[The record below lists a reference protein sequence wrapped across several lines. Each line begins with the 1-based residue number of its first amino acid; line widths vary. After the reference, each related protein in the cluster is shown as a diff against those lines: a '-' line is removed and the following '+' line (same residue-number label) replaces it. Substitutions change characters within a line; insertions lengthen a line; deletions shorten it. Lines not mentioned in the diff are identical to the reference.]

1 MYQSSKLS
9 KTCNRKHC
17 FFERNMR
24 LIKSQKTGMLEQQ
37 AQNAVRQKT
46 FYFVVKNYE
55 LDFSTNVEM
64 SHISNLEKN
73 RGVLH

>member
-1 MYQSSKLS
+1 
-9 KTCNRKHC
+9 
-17 FFERNMR
+17 MR
-24 LIKSQKTGMLEQQ
+24 LIESQKTGMLEQQ

-64 SHISNLEKN
+64 SHISNLEKIEVSFYIYEKT
-73 RGVLH
+73 RMSLH

>member
-1 MYQSSKLS
+1 
-9 KTCNRKHC
+9 
-17 FFERNMR
+17 MR